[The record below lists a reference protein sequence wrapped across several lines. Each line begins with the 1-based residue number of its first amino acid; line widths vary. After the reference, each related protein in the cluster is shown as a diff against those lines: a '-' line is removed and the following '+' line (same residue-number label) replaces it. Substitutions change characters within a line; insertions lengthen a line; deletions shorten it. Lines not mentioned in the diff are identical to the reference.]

1 MSMTFDDKE
10 DKEFLRLLE
19 LMDEGFKLFT
29 VAMPVNFV
37 PLFRYIPGVNYAY
50 QKIKGNRSE
59 TSEFFR
65 KIADEHRASLDRDN
79 IRDIVDAYL
88 VRQEKASADQEKE
101 TYFSEAQLLQIMN
114 DLFSAGLETVTS
126 TIEWAVLFLM
136 KHQDVQERLYSE
148 VQAVIGS
155 ERSPELDDLTNMPYT
170 EATIYEVLRRSNV
183 IALGNAHA
191 ALQSVPDSLSLI
203 GRSTHRLSLAS
214 GMPHSP
220 ATSSRRTRTSSPTS
234 MPSTW
239 TRSSGRDL
247 TSSTRRAS
255 CATAAPSNP
264 TSSSPS
270 PSVSVPLPSSPSP
283 DLLFHRS
290 PYVSR

>member
-10 DKEFLRLLE
+10 DKDFLRLLE
-19 LMDEGFKLFT
+19 LIDEGFKLFT

-50 QKIKGNRSE
+50 HKIKRNRCE

-65 KIADEHRASLDRDN
+65 KIADQHRSSLDPDN

-88 VRQEKASADQEKE
+88 VRQAKDKNKE
-101 TYFSEAQLLQIMN
+101 TYFSEAQLIQIMN

-136 KHQDVQERLYSE
+136 THDKVQSRLHAE
-148 VQAVIGS
+148 VQSVIGD
-155 ERSPELDDLTNMPYT
+155 ERSPELDDLANMPYT

-191 ALQSVPDSLSLI
+191 ALQ
-203 GRSTHRLSLAS
+203 
-214 GMPHSP
+214 
-220 ATSSRRTRTSSPTS
+220 
-234 MPSTW
+234 
-239 TRSSGRDL
+239 
-247 TSSTRRAS
+247 
-255 CATAAPSNP
+255 
-264 TSSSPS
+264 
-270 PSVSVPLPSSPSP
+270 
-283 DLLFHRS
+283 
-290 PYVSR
+290 